1 MKCRH
6 PRCGVV
12 LGLTF
17 SQLED
22 GVNVI
27 LTSLKTRATMGREWR
42 GVVLIFSWEPPTHC
56 DVSGSRCGA
65 RELKSIVFIGFLLIF
80 NGEIIVDQE
89 MVVTYT
95 GAYVNTL
102 SSYVSM
108 QQYTRTLM

>member
-42 GVVLIFSWEPPTHC
+42 GVVLIFSWEPPTLC

-65 RELKSIVFIGFLLIF
+65 RELKSIVFIRFF
-80 NGEIIVDQE
+80 F
-89 MVVTYT
+89 
-95 GAYVNTL
+95 
-102 SSYVSM
+102 
-108 QQYTRTLM
+108 